1 MLTSLIYFS
10 LGRLSV
16 CTPLLTLMS
25 SEYGDD
31 NIVFYGWDVVD
42 YYYRFFKNFY
52 DAYSWQIRTSYALV
66 VFCLIFMFFLFI
78 MFSIRVQ
85 VRRYK
90 NVKTNELE
98 ERFADPFREVMMEF
112 EPLMPSQVEEICNY
126 HTMQFAQHDSMH
138 FLKLLIKL
146 RQELQEVIYIP
157 NMQVLAMV
165 CGVKAYVEVIL
176 NKNRKVFE
184 MMQYLTMLNI
194 RVSEGCLANYVNHRN
209 MNIRHMARMSY
220 MMCSDM
226 EPYRYLVEDLNEP
239 IAAWRIMTLH
249 QLMGWLQACE
259 KRMPNFITLV
269 PRIENGKTA
278 AFVIEEMAYWGSEDE
293 KSKLD
298 TFFTDERYEC
308 RSAAFKAVAM
318 LRDSNQEQ
326 EMVDTF
332 PAQPEPLRREILR
345 AVYAIRSG
353 RQVDFF
359 SEVYHTTASKETR
372 EIALTCLYDYSED
385 SRRLF
390 EHLRF
395 ENNEQDRT
403 LIDQIDSFN
412 LLNQIRSYN

>member
-1 MLTSLIYFS
+1 M
-10 LGRLSV
+10 V
-16 CTPLLTLMS
+16 
-25 SEYGDD
+25 
-31 NIVFYGWDVVD
+31 
-42 YYYRFFKNFY
+42 
-52 DAYSWQIRTSYALV
+52 
-66 VFCLIFMFFLFI
+66 
-78 MFSIRVQ
+78 
-85 VRRYK
+85 
-90 NVKTNELE
+90 
-98 ERFADPFREVMMEF
+98 
-112 EPLMPSQVEEICNY
+112 
-126 HTMQFAQHDSMH
+126 
-138 FLKLLIKL
+138 
-146 RQELQEVIYIP
+146 YIP

-165 CGVKAYVEVIL
+165 CGVKAYLEINL

-194 RVSEGCLANYVNHRN
+194 RVSEGCLANFVNHRN
-209 MNIRHMARMSY
+209 INIRHMARMSY

-239 IAAWRIMTLH
+239 IAAWRTMTLH
-249 QLMGWLQACE
+249 QLMGWLQACD

-326 EMVDTF
+326 EMVNTF
-332 PAQPEPLRREILR
+332 PMQPEPLRREILR
-345 AVYAIRSG
+345 AVYAIKSG
-353 RQVDFF
+353 KQVDFF
-359 SEVYHTTASKETR
+359 GKVYHTTASKETR
-372 EIALTCLYDYSED
+372 EIALTCLYNYSEE

-395 ENNEQDRT
+395 ENNERDRT